1 MGTQQDPVRIGDR
14 GRTLTALKP
23 SGKVAIA
30 GAEFEAR
37 SEGQWIDPD
46 CNCVVVG
53 GDYRGI
59 IVRAVG
65 EGDPTPP
72 VADQGTPALG
82 CSSKAMTCLRCDV
95 PIRWVGTKQFHE
107 GTRWGVLG
115 DLGELFVNREEF
127 DLYVC
132 PRCGHV
138 EFFVEG
144 SVRQSKPSDA

>member
-46 CNCVVVG
+46 CNCVVVA
-53 GDYRGI
+53 GDSRGL

-65 EGDPTPP
+65 EGDPTPA
-72 VADQGTPALG
+72 VANQGTPALT
-82 CSSKAMTCLRCDV
+82 CRSRAMTCLRCNV
-95 PIRWVGTKQFHE
+95 PIRFVGTRQFHE
-107 GTRWGVLG
+107 GMRWGVLG

-127 DLYVC
+127 DVYIC

-138 EFFVEG
+138 DFFVEG
-144 SVRQSKPSDA
+144 TDTQSEPRDA